1 MLNKSFSVNTYNKIK
16 DFKKII
22 SVDSDKSISIRSLL
36 IASISHNI
44 SEIHNILESEDVF
57 STIKCLKKLG
67 IVIKRVKPKNYLVH
81 GKGLGSFFIKKNSV
95 LDCGNSGTLARLLIG
110 ILATTPNIETVIK
123 GDKSLNNRNMSKIIE
138 LMKLF
143 GADFLPKKRVNFPLK
158 LISSN
163 MPVGIKYEAGVSAQ
177 LKSSVMLAALN
188 SYGETHILEKSKS
201 RNHTE
206 NILLKNSNV
215 IRVKN
220 NIIKISGKGTL
231 NSINITV
238 PADPSSAAFFVALT
252 LLKENSFLKIKGV
265 MLNPRRVGFYKLLKK
280 SGAKIIFK
288 NIKKKNNEVTG
299 DVLIYSSKLKPIKA
313 SAKYYASTTDEYPI
327 LFIIA
332 ALTEGISEFSGIEN
346 LVNKES
352 NRILEMKKILTQV
365 GVKCIH
371 TKNKMKILG
380 LNKNNFNKENIKVKN
395 LGDHRICMS
404 AMILSQLTGI
414 KTQIAGFETVNT
426 SSPTFLKTIKLL
438 GGKFEIKKAS

>member
-143 GADFLPKKRVNFPLK
+143 GADFLPKKKVNFPLK

-414 KTQIAGFETVNT
+414 KTQIEGFETVNT

>member
-313 SAKYYASTTDEYPI
+313 SAKYYASTDEYPI

>member
-1 MLNKSFSVNTYNKIK
+1 M
-16 DFKKII
+16 
-22 SVDSDKSISIRSLL
+22 
-36 IASISHNI
+36 
-44 SEIHNILESEDVF
+44 
-57 STIKCLKKLG
+57 
-67 IVIKRVKPKNYLVH
+67 
-81 GKGLGSFFIKKNSV
+81 
-95 LDCGNSGTLARLLIG
+95 
-110 ILATTPNIETVIK
+110 
-123 GDKSLNNRNMSKIIE
+123 
-138 LMKLF
+138 
-143 GADFLPKKRVNFPLK
+143 
-158 LISSN
+158 
-163 MPVGIKYEAGVSAQ
+163 
-177 LKSSVMLAALN
+177 
-188 SYGETHILEKSKS
+188 
-201 RNHTE
+201 
-206 NILLKNSNV
+206 
-215 IRVKN
+215 
-220 NIIKISGKGTL
+220 
-231 NSINITV
+231 
-238 PADPSSAAFFVALT
+238 
-252 LLKENSFLKIKGV
+252 
-265 MLNPRRVGFYKLLKK
+265 
-280 SGAKIIFK
+280 
-288 NIKKKNNEVTG
+288 TG

>member
-1 MLNKSFSVNTYNKIK
+1 MSNKSFSVNTCNKIK
-16 DFKKII
+16 NFKKTI

-44 SEIHNILESEDVF
+44 SEIYNILESEDVF

-67 IVIKRVKPKNYLVH
+67 IKIKRVKPGNFLVH
-81 GKGLGSFFIKKNSV
+81 GKGLGSFFIKKNKS

-110 ILATTPNIETVIK
+110 ILATTPNIEVVIK
-123 GDKSLNNRNMSKIIE
+123 GDKSLSKRNMSKIIK

-143 GADFLPKKRVNFPLK
+143 GADFLPKKKVNLPLK

-188 SYGETHILEKSKS
+188 SYGETCIVEKNES

-206 NILLKNSNV
+206 NILLKYSNV
-215 IRVKN
+215 IKIKK
-220 NIIKISGKGTL
+220 NIIKISGKGNL
-231 NSINITV
+231 NSINVNV

-252 LLKENSFLKIKGV
+252 ILKENSFLKIKGV
-265 MLNPRRVGFYKLLKK
+265 MLNPRRTGFYKLLKK

-288 NIKKKNNEVTG
+288 NIKKKNNEIIG
-299 DVLIYSSKLKPIKA
+299 DVLVSSSNLKPVNA
-313 SAKYYASTTDEYPI
+313 SSKYYASTTDEYPI
-327 LFIIA
+327 LFVIA
-332 ALTEGISEFSGIEN
+332 ALTKGTSVFSGIEN
-346 LVNKES
+346 LANKES

-371 TKNKMKILG
+371 TKNKMKIFG
-380 LNKNNFNKENIKVKN
+380 LSKNNFYKKNIIVKN

-404 AMILSQLTGI
+404 AMVLSQLTGI
-414 KTQIAGFETVNT
+414 NTQIENFETVNT
-426 SSPTFLKTIKLL
+426 SSPSFLKIIKLL
-438 GGKFEIKKAS
+438 GGKFEIKKVS

>member
-1 MLNKSFSVNTYNKIK
+1 M
-16 DFKKII
+16 
-22 SVDSDKSISIRSLL
+22 
-36 IASISHNI
+36 
-44 SEIHNILESEDVF
+44 
-57 STIKCLKKLG
+57 G